1 VGTCYIVIRDLLTN
15 TNLLTETKL
24 ILLTNFVRNLTV
36 EEDED
41 AELIEAK
48 AKV

>member
-1 VGTCYIVIRDLLTN
+1 VGTCYIVIGDLLTN

-48 AKV
+48 AEV